1 VFKHTSENSNTL
13 TREDMEQMTEA
24 TRDTA
29 QHYAKRLIDY
39 FCANP
44 TLFPEYLTNNN
55 DDIKPIKKSTFGGW
69 EL

>member
-1 VFKHTSENSNTL
+1 
-13 TREDMEQMTEA
+13 MEQMTEA